1 MTETK
6 PNHFAPAPG
15 RSRCARRIRR
25 VAATGQIRR
34 ITIFE
39 FFRRTAVATLFLLA
53 FTGNAG
59 AHTGGMT
66 GFATITISGTL
77 VRYNLTLSDV
87 PPGPLAEQMHLG
99 QPGVAPDYR
108 PLITAISEKIRLT
121 GDGSSCTATE
131 GRIVPPTA
139 TTVSLTGTVDFTCP
153 SQIRK
158 LTIRDDM
165 SEILGPSQHTL
176 AAIVWSGGSQ
186 QYAFGADA
194 RETSV
199 TVAEEAKASRG
210 AGSFFPLGIEHI
222 LTGYDHLLFL
232 LALMLCGGGLWSL
245 LKIITAFTIAHSIT
259 LALAALDA
267 VVLPSV
273 VVESVIALS
282 IAYVALE
289 NLLPRYAVSRRWAV
303 SFLFGLVHGF
313 GFSSV
318 LREIGLPKENLLL
331 SLLNFN
337 LGVEAGQLTVVL
349 LVVPILMRL
358 KSKSWEPRMV
368 ATVSGVILAVGL
380 VLFVDRAFLGG

>member
-1 MTETK
+1 ML
-6 PNHFAPAPG
+6 
-15 RSRCARRIRR
+15 
-25 VAATGQIRR
+25 V
-34 ITIFE
+34 
-39 FFRRTAVATLFLLA
+39 LFLA
-53 FTGNAG
+53 SGTVG
-59 AHTGGMT
+59 AHTGGTT
-66 GFATITISGTL
+66 GFATITVSGKL

-87 PPGPLAEQMHLG
+87 PPGTLAMQMHLG
-99 QPGVAPDYR
+99 QPGVVPDYK
-108 PLITAISEKIRLT
+108 PFIAAISEKIHLKS
-121 GDGSSCTATE
+121 DGAACLAAES
-131 GRIVPPTA
+131 RIVPPSSATA
-139 TTVSLTGTVDFTCP
+139 SLTGSVDFTCP
-153 SQIRK
+153 DEIAT

-165 SEILGPSQHTL
+165 SDVLGPTQHTL
-176 AAIVWSGGSQ
+176 AAIVWNGGSQ
-186 QYAFGADA
+186 QFAFGDDA

-199 TVAEEAKASRG
+199 AVNEKARASRG

-232 LALMLCGGGLWSL
+232 LALMLRGGGLLSL
-245 LKIITAFTIAHSIT
+245 LKIITAFTLAHSIT
-259 LALAALDA
+259 LGLAALDV
-267 VVLPSV
+267 VVLPSAL
-273 VVESVIALS
+273 VESVIALS

-358 KSKSWEPRMV
+358 KSSTWEPRMV
-368 ATVSGVILAVGL
+368 AIISGVILAVGL
-380 VLFVDRAFLGG
+380 VLFIDRAFLGSML

>member
-1 MTETK
+1 MLG
-6 PNHFAPAPG
+6 AG
-15 RSRCARRIRR
+15 
-25 VAATGQIRR
+25 
-34 ITIFE
+34 
-39 FFRRTAVATLFLLA
+39 LA
-53 FTGNAG
+53 Q

-66 GFATITISGTL
+66 GFATISISGSL

-99 QPGVAPDYR
+99 QPGATPDYR
-108 PLITAISEKIRLT
+108 PLITAIGEKIHLSADGKSCPAT
-121 GDGSSCTATE
+121 GGQ
-131 GRIVPPTA
+131 IVPPSA
-139 TTVSLTGTVDFTCP
+139 ASVSLTGTVEFACP
-153 SQIRK
+153 GEIRN
-158 LTIRDDM
+158 LNIRDDM
-165 SEILGPSQHTL
+165 SDLLGSTQHTL

-186 QYAFGADA
+186 QFAFGTDA
-194 RETSV
+194 RETTIAVS
-199 TVAEEAKASRG
+199 EPAKASRG

-232 LALMLCGGGLWSL
+232 LALMLRGGGLWSL

-259 LALAALDA
+259 LALAALDV
-267 VVLPSV
+267 VVLPGAL
-273 VVESVIALS
+273 VESVIALS

-349 LVVPILMRL
+349 LVVPVLMRIR
-358 KSKSWEPRMV
+358 SKSWEPPMV
-368 ATVSGVILAVGL
+368 ATISGIILAVGL

>member
-1 MTETK
+1 MRRHPAAFARCGNIK
-6 PNHFAPAPG
+6 HFTVQTILKRAFVSMLFMLACLG
-15 RSRCARRIRR
+15 SAR
-25 VAATGQIRR
+25 
-34 ITIFE
+34 
-39 FFRRTAVATLFLLA
+39 
-53 FTGNAG
+53 

-66 GFATITISGTL
+66 GFATITISDKL

-87 PPGPLAEQMHLG
+87 PPGPLAEQMRLG
-99 QPGVAPDYR
+99 KPGVTPDFK
-108 PLITAISEKIRLT
+108 PLISAISEKIHFT
-121 GDGSSCTATE
+121 SDGSSCRATD
-131 GRIVPPTA
+131 GRIVPPT
-139 TTVSLTGTVDFTCP
+139 TDSVSLTGTVDFIC
-153 SQIRK
+153 SAEISK

-165 SEILGPSQHTL
+165 SEIMGSSQHTL
-176 AAIVWSGGSQ
+176 AAIVWAGGSQ
-186 QYAFGADA
+186 QFAFGSDA
-194 RETSV
+194 RET
-199 TVAEEAKASRG
+199 TVAVSEAAKASRG

-232 LALMLCGGGLWSL
+232 LALMLRGGGLWSL

-259 LALAALDA
+259 LALAALDV
-267 VVLPSV
+267 VVLPGAF
-273 VVESVIALS
+273 VESVIALS

-318 LREIGLPKENLLL
+318 LREIGLPKENLVL

-349 LVVPILMRL
+349 LAVPILMRL
-358 KSKSWEPRMV
+358 RSRKWEPSVV

-380 VLFVDRAFLGG
+380 ALFIDRAFLGG

>member
-1 MTETK
+1 MIEIK
-6 PNHFAPAPG
+6 PNASFAAARATG
-15 RSRCARRIRR
+15 RLYVYLRCA
-25 VAATGQIRR
+25 VAA
-34 ITIFE
+34 
-39 FFRRTAVATLFLLA
+39 LLPSLLLA
-53 FTGNAG
+53 GQAA

-66 GFATITISGTL
+66 GFATISISGKL
-77 VRYNLTLSDV
+77 VRYHLTLSDV

-99 QPGVAPDYR
+99 QPGSTPDYR
-108 PLITAISEKIRLT
+108 PLITAISEKIRLSA
-121 GDGSSCTATE
+121 DGEPCTAT
-131 GRIVPPTA
+131 GGQIVPPSA
-139 TTVSLTGTVDFTCP
+139 ASVSLTGTVEFSCHSD
-153 SQIRK
+153 IRR

-165 SEILGPSQHTL
+165 SEILGMTQHTL

-186 QYAFGADA
+186 QFAFGADA
-194 RETSV
+194 RET
-199 TVAEEAKASRG
+199 TVQVSEQAKASRG

-232 LALMLCGGGLWSL
+232 LALMLRGGGLWSL

-259 LALAALDA
+259 LALAALDL
-267 VVLPSV
+267 VVLPSAL
-273 VVESVIALS
+273 VESVIALS

-331 SLLNFN
+331 ALLNFN

-349 LVVPILMRL
+349 LVVPILMRIR
-358 KSKSWEPRMV
+358 SKPWEPVTV

-380 VLFVDRAFLGG
+380 ALFVDRAFFGG

>member
-1 MTETK
+1 MFSTQSNRSGYPESLPVRRLTAISGF
-6 PNHFAPAPG
+6 HFA
-15 RSRCARRIRR
+15 R
-25 VAATGQIRR
+25 VVVTM
-34 ITIFE
+34 
-39 FFRRTAVATLFLLA
+39 LLVLWWSVIA
-53 FTGNAG
+53 C

-66 GFATITISGTL
+66 GFATITISGKL

-99 QPGVAPDYR
+99 QPGITPDFR
-108 PLITAISEKIRLT
+108 PLITAISEKIHVT
-121 GDGSSCTATE
+121 GDGSACAATE
-131 GRIVPPTA
+131 GRVVPPSA
-139 TTVSLTGTVDFTCP
+139 TSVSLTGTVDFTCP
-153 SQIRK
+153 DEVRK

-165 SEILGPSQHTL
+165 SEALGSTQHTL

-186 QYAFGADA
+186 QFAFGADA
-194 RETSV
+194 RET
-199 TVAEEAKASRG
+199 TVEVAQPAQASRG
-210 AGSFFPLGIEHI
+210 AGSFFTLGIEHI
-222 LTGYDHLLFL
+222 LSGYDHLLFL
-232 LALMLCGGGLWSL
+232 LALMLRGGGLWSL

-259 LALAALDA
+259 LALAALDL

-273 VVESVIALS
+273 LVESVIALS
-282 IAYVALE
+282 IAYVAFE
-289 NLLPRYAVSRRWAV
+289 NLLPRFAVSRRWAV

-358 KSKSWEPRMV
+358 KSKPWEPRVV
-368 ATVSGVILAVGL
+368 ATISGVIMALGLA
-380 VLFVDRAFLGG
+380 LFVQRAFFW

>member
-1 MTETK
+1 MTHTK
-6 PNHFAPAPG
+6 RISASRKSLRCVIGELTAKAFAL
-15 RSRCARRIRR
+15 
-25 VAATGQIRR
+25 V
-34 ITIFE
+34 
-39 FFRRTAVATLFLLA
+39 LLLGWA
-53 FTGNAG
+53 DLAG

-66 GFATITISGTL
+66 GFATITIGEKS
-77 VRYNLTLSDV
+77 VRYNLALADV

-99 QPGVAPDYR
+99 QPGVSPDYQ
-108 PLITAISEKIRLT
+108 PLITAISEKIHMT
-121 GDGSSCTATE
+121 ADGSACAVTE
-131 GRIVPPTA
+131 SRIMPPTA
-139 TTVSLTGTVDFTCP
+139 ASVSLTGIVDFTC
-153 SQIRK
+153 SGEIRK

-165 SEILGPSQHTL
+165 SELMGASQHTL

-199 TVAEEAKASRG
+199 TVAEEARASRG

-232 LALMLCGGGLWSL
+232 LALMLRGGGLWSL
-245 LKIITAFTIAHSIT
+245 LKIITAFTVAHSIT
-259 LALAALDA
+259 LALAALD
-267 VVLPSV
+267 VIVLPSV
-273 VVESVIALS
+273 LVESVIALS

-349 LVVPILMRL
+349 LAVPILMRL
-358 KSKSWEPRMV
+358 KAKSWEPRMV
-368 ATVSGVILAVGL
+368 ATISGVIFAVGL
-380 VLFVDRAFLGG
+380 VLFVDRAFFGG

>member
-1 MTETK
+1 MPHTPGSAIDRLK
-6 PNHFAPAPG
+6 AKAFA
-15 RSRCARRIRR
+15 
-25 VAATGQIRR
+25 
-34 ITIFE
+34 
-39 FFRRTAVATLFLLA
+39 LLLLLGWA
-53 FTGNAG
+53 GLAG

-66 GFATITISGTL
+66 GFATITVSEKS
-77 VRYNLTLSDV
+77 VRYSLTLSDV

-99 QPGVAPDYR
+99 QAEVAPDHR
-108 PLITAISEKIRLT
+108 TLITAISEKIHLT
-121 GDGSSCTATE
+121 SDDTVCAATE
-131 GRIVPPTA
+131 GHIVPPTA
-139 TTVSLTGTVDFTCP
+139 TSVSLTGTVDFTC
-153 SQIRK
+153 SGEIRK

-165 SEILGPSQHTL
+165 SEVLGPGQHTL

-186 QYAFGADA
+186 QFAFGADA
-194 RETSV
+194 RETNV
-199 TVAEEAKASRG
+199 AVAEQAHASRG

-232 LALMLCGGGLWSL
+232 LALMLRGGGLWSL
-245 LKIITAFTIAHSIT
+245 LKIITAFTVAHSIT
-259 LALAALDA
+259 LGLAALDV
-267 VVLPSV
+267 VVLPGAL
-273 VVESVIALS
+273 VESVIALS

-303 SFLFGLVHGF
+303 SFLFGLAHGF

-358 KSKSWEPRMV
+358 KSKPWEPRMV

>member
-1 MTETK
+1 MSTPK
-6 PNHFAPAPG
+6 PTLTDG
-15 RSRCARRIRR
+15 KSL
-25 VAATGQIRR
+25 
-34 ITIFE
+34 
-39 FFRRTAVATLFLLA
+39 RTAIDRQASKAFALLLLLGSA
-53 FTGNAG
+53 GLAG

-66 GFATITISGTL
+66 GFATITINGKL

-87 PPGPLAEQMHLG
+87 PPGLLAEQMHLG
-99 QPGVAPDYR
+99 QSGVAPDYQ
-108 PLITAISEKIRLT
+108 PLITAISEKIHLT
-121 GDGSSCTATE
+121 GDGLACAAAE

-139 TTVSLTGTVDFTCP
+139 TSVSLTGSVDFICAGE
-153 SQIRK
+153 IRN

-165 SEILGPSQHTL
+165 SEVLPSQHTL

-186 QYAFGADA
+186 QFAFGSDA
-194 RETSV
+194 RQTSV
-199 TVAEEAKASRG
+199 AVSEQAHASRG

-232 LALMLCGGGLWSL
+232 LALMLRGGGLWSL
-245 LKIITAFTIAHSIT
+245 LKIVTAFTVAHSIT
-259 LALAALDA
+259 LALAALDL
-267 VVLPSV
+267 VVLPGV
-273 VVESVIALS
+273 LIESVIALS

-337 LGVEAGQLTVVL
+337 LGVEAGQLAVVL

-358 KSKSWEPRMV
+358 KSKPWEPRMV
-368 ATVSGVILAVGL
+368 AIISGGILAVGL
-380 VLFVDRAFLGG
+380 VLFVDRAFFGG

>member
-1 MTETK
+1 MIEIK
-6 PNHFAPAPG
+6 SKFRNPAPAMSAT
-15 RSRCARRIRR
+15 RSRPAH
-25 VAATGQIRR
+25 AA
-34 ITIFE
+34 ITRGLAMRFLIAALLTF
-39 FFRRTAVATLFLLA
+39 AVSLGAY
-53 FTGNAG
+53 

-66 GFATITISGTL
+66 GFATITISGKL

-99 QPGVAPDYR
+99 QQGVPPDFR

-121 GDGSSCTATE
+121 GDGSSCTASE

-139 TTVSLTGTVDFTCP
+139 TSVSLTGTVEFNCP
-153 SQIRK
+153 VEIRK

-165 SEILGPSQHTL
+165 SDILGPSQHTL

-186 QYAFGADA
+186 QFAFGADA

-199 TVAEEAKASRG
+199 VVSEEARASRG
-210 AGSFFPLGIEHI
+210 AGSFFTLGIEHI

-232 LALMLCGGGLWSL
+232 LALMLRGGGLWSL

-259 LALAALDA
+259 LALAALDV
-267 VVLPSV
+267 VVLPGAL
-273 VVESVIALS
+273 VESLIALS

-289 NLLPRYAVSRRWAV
+289 NLLPRHAVSRRWAV

-349 LVVPILMRL
+349 LVVPVLMRM
-358 KSKSWEPRMV
+358 KSKSWEPPMV
-368 ATVSGVILAVGL
+368 ATISGVILAVGL
-380 VLFVDRAFLGG
+380 VLFVERAFFGG

>member
-1 MTETK
+1 MSHTNPTLAARK
-6 PNHFAPAPG
+6 
-15 RSRCARRIRR
+15 SLRCAICRRP
-25 VAATGQIRR
+25 AKAL
-34 ITIFE
+34 
-39 FFRRTAVATLFLLA
+39 AFLLLLA
-53 FTGNAG
+53 WTGTAG
-59 AHTGGMT
+59 AHTGAMT
-66 GFATITISGTL
+66 GFATITISEKS
-77 VRYNLTLSDV
+77 VRYSLTLSDI
-87 PPGPLAEQMHLG
+87 PPGSLADQMRLG
-99 QPGVAPDYR
+99 RPGTPPDYQT
-108 PLITAISEKIRLT
+108 LIATISEKIHLASE
-121 GDGSSCTATE
+121 GASCTAAE
-131 GRIVPPTA
+131 GRIVPPSA
-139 TTVSLTGTVDFTCP
+139 TSVSITGTVDFNCP
-153 SQIRK
+153 GEIRK

-165 SEILGPSQHTL
+165 SEALGGNHHTL
-176 AAIVWSGGSQ
+176 ALIVWSGGSQ

-199 TVAEEAKASRG
+199 TVAEQAKASRG

-259 LALAALDA
+259 LALAALDV
-267 VVLPSV
+267 VVLPSAL
-273 VVESVIALS
+273 VESLIALS

-289 NLLPRYAVSRRWAV
+289 NLLPRHAVSRRWAV
-303 SFLFGLVHGF
+303 SFVFGLVHGF

-358 KSKSWEPRMV
+358 KSKPWEPRMV
-368 ATVSGVILAVGL
+368 AIISGVILAVGL
-380 VLFVDRAFLGG
+380 VLFVERAFFGA

>member
-1 MTETK
+1 MTHVQ
-6 PNHFAPAPG
+6 PLVLSAFHWLLPW
-15 RSRCARRIRR
+15 R
-25 VAATGQIRR
+25 VAM
-34 ITIFE
+34 
-39 FFRRTAVATLFLLA
+39 AVFFLLA
-53 FTGNAG
+53 FIGHAG

-66 GFATITISGTL
+66 GFATITISGNQ

-87 PPGPLAEQMHLG
+87 PPGPLADQMHLG
-99 QPGVAPDYR
+99 QPGAVANFQ
-108 PLITAISEKIRLT
+108 PLVVAISEKIRLQSG
-121 GDGSSCTATE
+121 GDACAAAG
-131 GRIVPPTA
+131 GRVVPPGPSSA
-139 TTVSLTGTVDFTCP
+139 SLTGTVTFVCP
-153 SQIRK
+153 GEISK

-165 SEILGPSQHTL
+165 SELFGPSQHTL

-194 RETSV
+194 RETTVS
-199 TVAEEAKASRG
+199 VAEPAKASRG
-210 AGSFFPLGIEHI
+210 AGGFFVLGIEHI

-232 LALMLCGGGLWSL
+232 LALMLRGGGLWSL
-245 LKIITAFTIAHSIT
+245 LKIVTAFTVAHSIT
-259 LALAALDA
+259 LALAALD
-267 VVLPSV
+267 VIVLPSV
-273 VVESVIALS
+273 LVEAVIALS

-349 LVVPILMRL
+349 LVVPVLMRL
-358 KSKSWEPRMV
+358 KSRAWEPRMV
-368 ATVSGVILAVGL
+368 ATISGVILAVGL
-380 VLFVDRAFLGG
+380 VLFVERAFFGG

>member
-1 MTETK
+1 M
-6 PNHFAPAPG
+6 
-15 RSRCARRIRR
+15 RIL
-25 VAATGQIRR
+25 VAALLT
-34 ITIFE
+34 F
-39 FFRRTAVATLFLLA
+39 AVPLGAY
-53 FTGNAG
+53 

-66 GFATITISGTL
+66 GFATITISGKL

-87 PPGPLAEQMHLG
+87 PPGPLAAQMHLG
-99 QPGVAPDYR
+99 QTGVAPDFR
-108 PLITAISEKIRLT
+108 PLIVAISDKIRMT
-121 GDGSSCTATE
+121 GDGAPCAATE
-131 GRIVPPTA
+131 GRVVPPNA
-139 TTVSLTGTVDFTCP
+139 TTVSLTGTVDFIC
-153 SQIRK
+153 SGDIRM

-186 QYAFGADA
+186 QYAFGSDA

-199 TVAEEAKASRG
+199 AVAEEAHASRG

-232 LALMLCGGGLWSL
+232 LALMLRGGGLWSL

-259 LALAALDA
+259 LALAALDV
-267 VVLPSV
+267 VVLPSAL
-273 VVESVIALS
+273 VESVIALS

-368 ATVSGVILAVGL
+368 ATISGVILAVGL

>member
-1 MTETK
+1 MTRIK
-6 PNHFAPAPG
+6 PTPVWKSPGPAIDLQK
-15 RSRCARRIRR
+15 AK
-25 VAATGQIRR
+25 A
-34 ITIFE
+34 
-39 FFRRTAVATLFLLA
+39 LLLLLLLGWVGL
-53 FTGNAG
+53 TG

-66 GFATITISGTL
+66 GFAAITVSEKS
-77 VRYNLTLSDV
+77 VRYSLTLSDIA
-87 PPGPLAEQMHLG
+87 PGPLAEQMRLG
-99 QPGVAPDYR
+99 RSGVTPDYR
-108 PLITAISEKIRLT
+108 PLIAAIGEKIHFAS
-121 GDGSSCTATE
+121 DGASCTSAE
-131 GRIVPPTA
+131 GRIVPPSA
-139 TTVSLTGTVDFTCP
+139 TSVSVTGTVDFNCP
-153 SQIRK
+153 GEIRK

-165 SEILGPSQHTL
+165 SEALGGNHHTL
-176 AAIVWSGGSQ
+176 ALIVWSGGSQ
-186 QYAFGADA
+186 QFAFGADA

-199 TVAEEAKASRG
+199 AVAEEAHASHG
-210 AGSFFPLGIEHI
+210 AGSFFTLGIEHI

-232 LALMLCGGGLWSL
+232 IALMLRGGGLWSL

-259 LALAALDA
+259 LALAALDV
-267 VVLPSV
+267 VVLPGV

-337 LGVEAGQLTVVL
+337 LGVEAGQLSVVL
-349 LVVPILMRL
+349 LVVPVLMRL

-368 ATVSGVILAVGL
+368 ATVSGAILAVAL
-380 VLFVDRAFLGG
+380 VLFVERAFLGG

>member
-1 MTETK
+1 MTGAVFELAWRPVMATVLL
-6 PNHFAPAPG
+6 FA
-15 RSRCARRIRR
+15 
-25 VAATGQIRR
+25 
-34 ITIFE
+34 
-39 FFRRTAVATLFLLA
+39 FLSSA
-53 FTGNAG
+53 H

-66 GFATITISGTL
+66 GFATITISGKL
-77 VRYNLTLSDV
+77 VRYNLTLSDI
-87 PPGPLAEQMHLG
+87 PPGLLADQMHLG
-99 QPGVAPDYR
+99 QPGTAPDYR
-108 PLITAISEKIRLT
+108 PLITAISKNISMT
-121 GDGSSCTATE
+121 GDGAACAATE
-131 GRIVPPTA
+131 GRIMPPTA
-139 TTVSLTGTVDFTCP
+139 NSVSLTGTVDFTCP
-153 SQIRK
+153 GEVRK

-165 SEILGPSQHTL
+165 SEVMGTSQHTL

-186 QYAFGADA
+186 QFAFGSDA

-199 TVAEEAKASRG
+199 MVSEVAKASRG

-232 LALMLCGGGLWSL
+232 LALMLRGGGLWSL

-259 LALAALDA
+259 LALAALDV
-267 VVLPSV
+267 VVLPSAL
-273 VVESVIALS
+273 VESVIALS

-303 SFLFGLVHGF
+303 SFMFGLAHGF

-358 KSKSWEPRMV
+358 KSRSWEPRMV
-368 ATVSGVILAVGL
+368 ATISGVILAVGL
-380 VLFVDRAFLGG
+380 ALFVDRAFFGG

>member
-1 MTETK
+1 MMTHSKAIPAGRKSLLSVIGK
-6 PNHFAPAPG
+6 PTSKAFALVLLLG
-15 RSRCARRIRR
+15 W
-25 VAATGQIRR
+25 AA
-34 ITIFE
+34 
-39 FFRRTAVATLFLLA
+39 L
-53 FTGNAG
+53 AG

-66 GFATITISGTL
+66 GFATITISEKS
-77 VRYNLTLSDV
+77 VRYSLTLSDI

-99 QPGVAPDYR
+99 QPGTTPDYR
-108 PLITAISEKIRLT
+108 PLITTISEKIRFAS
-121 GDGSSCTATE
+121 DGTICVPAE
-131 GRIVPPTA
+131 GRIVPPSA
-139 TTVSLTGTVDFTCP
+139 TSVSITGTVDFNCP
-153 SQIRK
+153 GEIRE
-158 LTIRDDM
+158 LTIRDNM

-186 QYAFGADA
+186 QFAFGADA

-199 TVAEEAKASRG
+199 TVSEQAKASRG

-232 LALMLCGGGLWSL
+232 LALMLRGGGLWSL

-259 LALAALDA
+259 LALAALD
-267 VVLPSV
+267 VVMLPSV
-273 VVESVIALS
+273 LVESVIALS